1 MKKLFRMPLYA
12 VFAIAL
18 TFSTTSCSDSDN
30 DGSID
35 EEKEELLSQAIPQY
49 VNNTVVATYKSL
61 ADETI
66 VLYDALVVLKGNKS
80 TTNVKAAVDA
90 WIKARDY
97 WEKSEAFLYGAAS
110 DFGIDPHID
119 TWPLAIDE
127 LQTVLKNETQINSM
141 NSENGDSWA
150 GEFLGN
156 GLLGFHAIEYILF
169 ENGSA
174 KSYDKITDKDLI
186 YAVAVAGDL
195 RNQCFRL
202 EASWAGI
209 DNVSDV
215 KKAKLE
221 DLEMVVT
228 MNNRNS
234 YGTNMLNAGKAGS
247 TYITT
252 VDACEAIIEGCITI
266 SDEVGTMKIGK
277 PHTNEDVNYIE
288 SPYSDNSKVDFIGNI
303 ESIRNAY
310 LGGANASKR
319 GASVSDYIKK
329 INPTLDTQVKNAIDN
344 TIAKINAIPDP
355 FVETYASSQAGEAMD
370 ACDELTK
377 ILQKVKSALNE

>member
-18 TFSTTSCSDSDN
+18 TFSTTSCNDSDN
-30 DGSID
+30 DESID